1 VISVKRSSPH
11 ASHDTVARALSDA
24 IRAEVASQK
33 KASFDRREMWT
44 LDYEPR
50 ASGWDAGWGER
61 AKGLYKRALVGAPYL
76 DVQAKCVWCE
86 QLRAWKGELHVDH
99 LRPKARVTTWRG
111 SPPEV
116 ADTPPEEEP
125 HGDGYWW
132 LAHTWNNWNLAC
144 YGCNSE
150 WKRSL
155 LPRVGPHLPHG
166 EGVEASE
173 VLLLLDPS
181 SAFQTRDHFHRNQA
195 GYMFGR
201 SEVGR
206 ATIITCGLNRKLLVS
221 ARLKKVPD
229 VLAAIRDFKAA
240 LASGDEGSFE
250 RDAARLAGLGDARA
264 EFAGMVR
271 HLTEERIG
279 DTWESLFG

>member
-1 VISVKRSSPH
+1 MISVKRPNPH
-11 ASHDTVARALSDA
+11 ASHDTVARALREA

-33 KASFDRREMWT
+33 TASFDRREMWT
-44 LDYEPR
+44 LDYKPR
-50 ASGWDAGWGER
+50 ALGWDDGWGER
-61 AKGLYKRALVGAPYL
+61 AAGLYKRALVGTSHL
-76 DVQAKCVWCE
+76 DAEAKCVWCE

-99 LRPKARVTTWRG
+99 FRPKARMTTWRG
-111 SPPEV
+111 TPSEIADVPP
-116 ADTPPEEEP
+116 DEEP
-125 HGDGYWW
+125 VGDGYWW

-155 LPRVGPHLPHG
+155 LPRVGPHLPHD

-181 SAFQTRDHFHRNQA
+181 SDFQTRDHFRWDAA
-195 GYMFGR
+195 GYMFGKTD
-201 SEVGR
+201 VGR

-229 VLAAIRDFKAA
+229 VLSAIGDFRAA
-240 LASGDEGSFE
+240 LAGGHGGAMARES
-250 RDAARLAGLGDARA
+250 ARLAALGDTRA

-271 HLTEERIG
+271 DLVEARLNDH
-279 DTWESLFG
+279 WESLFG